1 MSLTKNRI
9 IPIVWIPVGKCRI
22 PFKQWQIYYMPWIV
36 FDTLMCGFCL
46 QSYPRNHLMI
56 KYMYKTQ
63 MQKQCHSARL
73 GAKTWCY
80 IIMEL
85 ESCQKKTHAQ
95 NVFYSR
101 TTIHSQTQC
110 GLQIQNIIH
119 KLMHFASET
128 NTVCVKHTVFVSEA
142 KCTSLWMMFCICKPH
157 WVCVWI
163 VNRLKHVVCVLGFG
177 MILTP

>member
-22 PFKQWQIYYMPWIV
+22 PCKQWQLYYMPWIV

-85 ESCQKKTHAQ
+85 ESCQKKTHTQ

-101 TTIHSQTQC
+101 TMIHTHAQC
-110 GLQIQNIIH
+110 GLQIQIIIH

-128 NTVCVKHTVFVSEA
+128 NTVCFTHTKKHIFSITNHTERVCESLCVSKTRFA
-142 KCTSLWMMFCICKPH
+142 
-157 WVCVWI
+157 CVWI
-163 VNRLKHVVCVLGFG
+163 VVRE
-177 MILTP
+177 

>member
-22 PFKQWQIYYMPWIV
+22 PCKQWQLYYMPWIV

-85 ESCQKKTHAQ
+85 ESCQKKTHTQ

-101 TTIHSQTQC
+101 TTIHTHTKRALLTQNDSLTNSVWFANTKHHSQTNAFC
-110 GLQIQNIIH
+110 FRNKYSMFYTYKETYFFKYKRISSKH
-119 KLMHFASET
+119 KLKSF
-128 NTVCVKHTVFVSEA
+128 
-142 KCTSLWMMFCICKPH
+142 
-157 WVCVWI
+157 
-163 VNRLKHVVCVLGFG
+163 
-177 MILTP
+177 